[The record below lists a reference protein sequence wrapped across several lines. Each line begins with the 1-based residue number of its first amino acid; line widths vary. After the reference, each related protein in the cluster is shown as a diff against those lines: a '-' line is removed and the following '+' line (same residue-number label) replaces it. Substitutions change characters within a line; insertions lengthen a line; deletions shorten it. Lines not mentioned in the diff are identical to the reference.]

1 MKKIF
6 TVVFALF
13 TLAPLNALS
22 LTEVLADKNL
32 SKQVSFVLQEISQEK
47 NTAYDVIG
55 LLYVGPAT
63 LKNEAKKLNLHNLT
77 LTQEQGYISYKLTT
91 DKSFDSFSLEIVEPE
106 ENNQD
111 PHRTSYYYIVLKLF
125 KGKNLVK
132 ETGLEAIELQNAG
145 LNEEGIFNT
154 KYAINAVYKQGKSY
168 ILDQEPNTCGKRILI
183 GTEKEIK
190 TTYQTHSVKDHSP
203 DCLDH
208 NHCSCPVKTTITST
222 AVYPQEK
229 SFIFKTKQCK
239 QDSSC
244 ACPKYVMYI

>member
-1 MKKIF
+1 MKRIL
-6 TVVFALF
+6 TLAVMLF
-13 TLAPLNALS
+13 TLVPLNALN
-22 LTEVLADKNL
+22 LTEVLEDKNL
-32 SKQVSFVLQEISQEK
+32 SKQVNSVLQEALQYN
-47 NTAYDVIG
+47 NTGYDIIG
-55 LLYVGPAT
+55 LLYAGPAT
-63 LKNEAKKLNLHNLT
+63 LKNGAKKLNLYNLT

-91 DKSFDSFSLEIVEPE
+91 DKNFDSFSLEVVGPE
-106 ENNQD
+106 EITPD
-111 PHRTSYYYIVLKLF
+111 PHRTNYYYIILRLF
-125 KGKNLVK
+125 KDKKLVIEK
-132 ETGLEAIELQNAG
+132 GLEAIELQNAG

-154 KYAINAVYKQGKSY
+154 KYAVNAVYKKGQSY

-208 NHCSCPVKTTITST
+208 NHCDCPVKTTITST

-229 SFIFKTKQCK
+229 SFIFKTNQCIK
-239 QDSSC
+239 DSSC